1 MRWHLPQRPV
11 SYRFVLMNRRL
22 PFIGSL
28 LAVAVV
34 VVAIAVISTRSSSS
48 SSSSRDV
55 EVAANEVAA
64 GGATNESTESSPTTT
79 VTPAQPEGPYTT
91 PNMPMSVS
99 VSTTEGLVS
108 GDVVSVKASPSNGSQ
123 AYGVEARLCRG
134 DTAIAFDGQM
144 FPTRAGLCLPKPF
157 SPGTD
162 SLVEVANQPPYGPV
176 AVNFTVG
183 TGSQTFTLQDGSQ
196 TTITCDASHPC
207 QLVLKLQYP
216 NGFGFQGVP
225 LTFR

>member
-1 MRWHLPQRPV
+1 
-11 SYRFVLMNRRL
+11 MNRRL
-22 PFIGSL
+22 PFLGGL

-34 VVAIAVISTRSSSS
+34 VVTLAVVSTRGTSSSSS

-55 EVAANEVAA
+55 EVAASEVAA
-64 GGATNESTESSPTTT
+64 GDDSNENKESSPTTA
-79 VTPAQPEGPYTT
+79 VEAAQPEVPYTT

-123 AYGVEARLCRG
+123 AFGVEARLCRG
-134 DTAIAFDGQM
+134 DVAIAFDGQM
-144 FPTRAGLCLPKPF
+144 FPTRAGLCIPKPF
-157 SPGTD
+157 AQGTD
-162 SLVEVANQPPYGPV
+162 SFIEVANQPPYGPV

-183 TGSQTFTLQDGSQ
+183 TGSQTFTLQDGTQ
-196 TTITCDASHPC
+196 TTITCDSTHPC

-225 LTFR
+225 LAFR

>member
-1 MRWHLPQRPV
+1 
-11 SYRFVLMNRRL
+11 MNRRL
-22 PFIGSL
+22 PFLGGL

-34 VVAIAVISTRSSSS
+34 VVTLAVISTRSSS

-64 GGATNESTESSPTTT
+64 GDNSNESSESSPTTA
-79 VTPAQPEGPYTT
+79 VKPAQPEGPYTT

-123 AYGVEARLCRG
+123 AFGVEARLCRG
-134 DTAIAFDGQM
+134 DAAIAFDGQM
-144 FPTRAGLCLPKPF
+144 LPTRAGICIPKPF
-157 SPGTD
+157 SQGTD
-162 SLVEVANQPPYGPV
+162 SFVEVANQPPYGPV

-196 TTITCDASHPC
+196 TTITCDATHPC

-216 NGFGFQGVP
+216 SGFGFQGVP

>member
-1 MRWHLPQRPV
+1 
-11 SYRFVLMNRRL
+11 MNRRL
-22 PFIGSL
+22 PFLGGL

-34 VVAIAVISTRSSSS
+34 VVTIAVISTRSSSS
-48 SSSSRDV
+48 SSSRDV
-55 EVAANEVAA
+55 EVVANEVEA
-64 GGATNESTESSPTTT
+64 GGNSNESTESSPTTA
-79 VTPAQPEGPYTT
+79 VKAAQPEGPYTT

-123 AYGVEARLCRG
+123 AFGVEARLCRG
-134 DTAIAFDGQM
+134 DVAIAFDGQM

-157 SPGTD
+157 SQGTD

-183 TGSQTFTLQDGSQ
+183 TGSQTFTLQDGTQ
-196 TTITCDASHPC
+196 TTITCDSTHPC

>member
-1 MRWHLPQRPV
+1 
-11 SYRFVLMNRRL
+11 MNRRL
-22 PFIGSL
+22 PFLGAL

-34 VVAIAVISTRSSSS
+34 VVTLAVISTRSSSS
-48 SSSSRDV
+48 SRDAEAASS
-55 EVAANEVAA
+55 EGAAA
-64 GGATNESTESSPTTT
+64 GSSISNTESTPTSA
-79 VTPAQPEGPYTT
+79 VKAAQPEGPYTT

-99 VSTTEGLVS
+99 VSKTEGLVS

-123 AYGVEARLCRG
+123 AFGVEARLCRG
-134 DTAIAFDGQM
+134 DVAVAFDGQM
-144 FPTRAGLCLPKPF
+144 FPTRAGLCIPKPF
-157 SPGTD
+157 AQGTD

-183 TGSQTFTLQDGSQ
+183 TGSQTFSLQDGTQ
-196 TTITCDASHPC
+196 TTITCDSTHPC

>member
-1 MRWHLPQRPV
+1 
-11 SYRFVLMNRRL
+11 MNRRL
-22 PFIGSL
+22 PFLGAL
-28 LAVAVV
+28 LAVAAVV
-34 VVAIAVISTRSSSS
+34 VTLAVISTRSSSS
-48 SSSSRDV
+48 SSSRDA
-55 EVAANEVAA
+55 EAASSEGAA
-64 GGATNESTESSPTTT
+64 TASSNSNTESTPTTAAK
-79 VTPAQPEGPYTT
+79 VAQPEGPFTT

-123 AYGVEARLCRG
+123 AFGVEARLCRG

-196 TTITCDASHPC
+196 TTITCDAAHPC

>member
-1 MRWHLPQRPV
+1 
-11 SYRFVLMNRRL
+11 MNRRL
-22 PFIGSL
+22 PFLGGL

-34 VVAIAVISTRSSSS
+34 VVTIAVISTRSSSS
-48 SSSSRDV
+48 SSSRDV
-55 EVAANEVAA
+55 EVVANEVEA
-64 GGATNESTESSPTTT
+64 GGNSNESTESSPTTA
-79 VTPAQPEGPYTT
+79 VKAAQPEGPYTT

-123 AYGVEARLCRG
+123 AFGVEARLCRG
-134 DTAIAFDGQM
+134 DVAIAFDGQM
-144 FPTRAGLCLPKPF
+144 FPTRAGLCVPKPF
-157 SPGTD
+157 SAGTD
-162 SLVEVANQPPYGPV
+162 SFVEVANQPPYGPV
-176 AVNFTVG
+176 TVNFTVG

-196 TTITCDASHPC
+196 TTITCDATHPC

-216 NGFGFQGVP
+216 SGFGFQGVP

>member
-1 MRWHLPQRPV
+1 
-11 SYRFVLMNRRL
+11 MNRRL
-22 PFIGSL
+22 PFLGAL

-34 VVAIAVISTRSSSS
+34 VVTLAVISTRSSSS
-48 SSSSRDV
+48 SSSRDA
-55 EVAANEVAA
+55 EAASSAGAA
-64 GGATNESTESSPTTT
+64 TASSNSNTESTPTTAAE
-79 VTPAQPEGPYTT
+79 VAQPEGPFTT

-99 VSTTEGLVS
+99 VSKTEGLVS

-123 AYGVEARLCRG
+123 AFGVEARLCRG

-196 TTITCDASHPC
+196 TTITCDSTQPC

>member
-1 MRWHLPQRPV
+1 
-11 SYRFVLMNRRL
+11 MNRRL
-22 PFIGSL
+22 PFLGGL

-34 VVAIAVISTRSSSS
+34 VVTLAVISTRSSSS
-48 SSSSRDV
+48 SSPRDV

-64 GGATNESTESSPTTT
+64 GDDSNENKESSPTTA
-79 VTPAQPEGPYTT
+79 VEAAQPEVPYTT

-123 AYGVEARLCRG
+123 AFGVEARLCRG
-134 DTAIAFDGQM
+134 DVAIAFDGQM
-144 FPTRAGLCLPKPF
+144 FPTRAGLCIPKPF
-157 SPGTD
+157 SQGTD
-162 SLVEVANQPPYGPV
+162 SFVEVANQPPYGPV

-196 TTITCDASHPC
+196 TTITCDATHPC

-216 NGFGFQGVP
+216 SGFGFQGVP

>member
-1 MRWHLPQRPV
+1 
-11 SYRFVLMNRRL
+11 MNRRL
-22 PFIGSL
+22 PFLGGL

-34 VVAIAVISTRSSSS
+34 VVTIAVISTRSSSS
-48 SSSSRDV
+48 SSSRDV
-55 EVAANEVAA
+55 EVVANEVEA
-64 GGATNESTESSPTTT
+64 GGNSNESTESSPTTA
-79 VTPAQPEGPYTT
+79 VKAAQPEGPYTT

-123 AYGVEARLCRG
+123 AFGVEARLCRG
-134 DTAIAFDGQM
+134 DVAIAFDGQM

-157 SPGTD
+157 SQGTD

-176 AVNFTVG
+176 AVDFTVG
-183 TGSQTFTLQDGSQ
+183 TGSQTFTLQDGTQ
-196 TTITCDASHPC
+196 TTITCDSTHPC

>member
-1 MRWHLPQRPV
+1 
-11 SYRFVLMNRRL
+11 MNRRL
-22 PFIGSL
+22 PFLGGL

-34 VVAIAVISTRSSSS
+34 VVTIAVISTRSSSS
-48 SSSSRDV
+48 SSSRDV
-55 EVAANEVAA
+55 EVVANEVEA
-64 GGATNESTESSPTTT
+64 GGNSNESTESSPTTA
-79 VTPAQPEGPYTT
+79 VKAAQPEGPYTT

-99 VSTTEGLVS
+99 VSATEGLVS

-123 AYGVEARLCRG
+123 AFGVEARLCRG
-134 DTAIAFDGQM
+134 DVAIAFDGQM
-144 FPTRAGLCLPKPF
+144 FPTRAGLGVPKPF
-157 SPGTD
+157 SAGTD
-162 SLVEVANQPPYGPV
+162 SFVEVANQPPYGPV

-183 TGSQTFTLQDGSQ
+183 TGSQTFTLQDGTQ
-196 TTITCDASHPC
+196 TTITCDSTHPC

>member
-1 MRWHLPQRPV
+1 
-11 SYRFVLMNRRL
+11 MNRRL
-22 PFIGSL
+22 PFLGAL

-34 VVAIAVISTRSSSS
+34 VVTLAVISTRSSSS
-48 SSSSRDV
+48 SSSRDA
-55 EVAANEVAA
+55 EAASSEGAA
-64 GGATNESTESSPTTT
+64 TASSNSNTESMPTTAAK
-79 VTPAQPEGPYTT
+79 VAQPEGPFTT

-123 AYGVEARLCRG
+123 AFGVEARLCRG

-196 TTITCDASHPC
+196 TTITCDAAHPC

>member
-1 MRWHLPQRPV
+1 
-11 SYRFVLMNRRL
+11 MNRRL
-22 PFIGSL
+22 PFLGAL

-34 VVAIAVISTRSSSS
+34 VVTLAVISTRSSSS
-48 SSSSRDV
+48 SSSRDV
-55 EVAANEVAA
+55 EVVANEVAA
-64 GGATNESTESSPTTT
+64 GDGSNSNTESTPTTA
-79 VTPAQPEGPYTT
+79 VKAAQPEGPYTT

-123 AYGVEARLCRG
+123 AFGVEARLCRG
-134 DTAIAFDGQM
+134 DVAIAFDGQM

-157 SPGTD
+157 SQGTD

-183 TGSQTFTLQDGSQ
+183 TGSQTFTLQDGTQ
-196 TTITCDASHPC
+196 TTITCDSTHPC

>member
-1 MRWHLPQRPV
+1 
-11 SYRFVLMNRRL
+11 MNRRL
-22 PFIGSL
+22 PFLGGL

-34 VVAIAVISTRSSSS
+34 VVTIAVISTRSSSS
-48 SSSSRDV
+48 SSSRDV
-55 EVAANEVAA
+55 EVVANEVEA
-64 GGATNESTESSPTTT
+64 GGNSNESTESSPTTA
-79 VTPAQPEGPYTT
+79 VKAAQPEGPYTT

-99 VSTTEGLVS
+99 VSATEGLVS

-123 AYGVEARLCRG
+123 AFGVEARLCRG
-134 DTAIAFDGQM
+134 DVAIAFDGQM

-157 SPGTD
+157 SAGTD
-162 SLVEVANQPPYGPV
+162 SFVEVANQPPYGPV
-176 AVNFTVG
+176 TVNFTVG
-183 TGSQTFTLQDGSQ
+183 TGSQTFSLQDGSQ
-196 TTITCDASHPC
+196 TTITCDAAHPC

>member
-1 MRWHLPQRPV
+1 
-11 SYRFVLMNRRL
+11 MNRRL
-22 PFIGSL
+22 PFLGGL
-28 LAVAVV
+28 LAVALVV
-34 VVAIAVISTRSSSS
+34 ITLTVVSTRSSSS

-64 GGATNESTESSPTTT
+64 GDNSNESTESSPTTA
-79 VTPAQPEGPYTT
+79 VEAAQPQGPYTT

-99 VSTTEGLVS
+99 VSATNTLVS
-108 GDVVSVKASPSNGSQ
+108 GDVVSVTASPSNGSQ
-123 AYGVEARLCRG
+123 AFGVEARLCRG
-134 DTAIAFDGQM
+134 DVAIAFDGQM

-157 SPGTD
+157 SQGTD
-162 SLVEVANQPPYGPV
+162 SLIEVANQPPYGPV
-176 AVNFTVG
+176 TVNFTVG
-183 TGSQTFTLQDGSQ
+183 TGSQIFTLQDGSQ
-196 TTITCDASHPC
+196 TTITCDATHPC

>member
-1 MRWHLPQRPV
+1 
-11 SYRFVLMNRRL
+11 MNRRL
-22 PFIGSL
+22 PFLGGL

-34 VVAIAVISTRSSSS
+34 VVTIAVISTRSSSS
-48 SSSSRDV
+48 SSSRDV
-55 EVAANEVAA
+55 EVVANEVEA
-64 GGATNESTESSPTTT
+64 GGNSNESTESSPTTA
-79 VTPAQPEGPYTT
+79 VKAAQPEGPYTT

-123 AYGVEARLCRG
+123 AFGVEARLCRG
-134 DTAIAFDGQM
+134 DVAIAFDGQM

-157 SPGTD
+157 SQGTD

-176 AVNFTVG
+176 AVDFTVG
-183 TGSQTFTLQDGSQ
+183 TGSQTFTLQDGTQ
-196 TTITCDASHPC
+196 TTITCESTHPC

>member
-1 MRWHLPQRPV
+1 
-11 SYRFVLMNRRL
+11 MNRRL
-22 PFIGSL
+22 PFLGGL

-34 VVAIAVISTRSSSS
+34 VVTIAVISTRSSSS

-55 EVAANEVAA
+55 VVAANGVEA
-64 GGATNESTESSPTTT
+64 GGNSNESTESSPTTA
-79 VTPAQPEGPYTT
+79 VKPAQPEGPYTT
-91 PNMPMSVS
+91 PHMPLSVS
-99 VSTTEGLVS
+99 VSTTDGLVS
-108 GDVVSVKASPSNGSQ
+108 GEVVSVKASPSNGSQ
-123 AYGVEARLCRG
+123 AFGVEARLCRG
-134 DTAIAFDGQM
+134 DVAIAFDGQM
-144 FPTRAGLCLPKPF
+144 FPTRAGLCIPKPF
-157 SPGTD
+157 TQGTD
-162 SLVEVANQPPYGPV
+162 SFVEVANQPPYGPV

-196 TTITCDASHPC
+196 TTITCDSTHPC